1 MGIIM
6 IDISFVRESFPYLIR
21 GSLLSLQIAGIACG
35 MGLFLGTILAI
46 IQTGTNKIL
55 KTLVTAYVTLIRGT
69 PMLVQIMI
77 IFFLLPQIGLNLP
90 DFWAATLAIGLN
102 SSAYLSQVFRTG
114 ITSIAQGQWE
124 AAQVLG
130 FNKTQTLWY
139 IILPQALRVVLPTL
153 GNEFIT
159 LIKDSSLASSIGV
172 KELMKEGQIITSNT
186 YRYLDVFLMVAL
198 IYLVL
203 TSLLSLGLSWLEK
216 RMKHAQH

>member
-1 MGIIM
+1 
-6 IDISFVRESFPYLIR
+6 
-21 GSLLSLQIAGIACG
+21 
-35 MGLFLGTILAI
+35 
-46 IQTGTNKIL
+46 
-55 KTLVTAYVTLIRGT
+55 
-69 PMLVQIMI
+69 
-77 IFFLLPQIGLNLP
+77 
-90 DFWAATLAIGLN
+90 
-102 SSAYLSQVFRTG
+102 
-114 ITSIAQGQWE
+114 
-124 AAQVLG
+124 
-130 FNKTQTLWY
+130 LWD